1 MGTAYADDMANV
13 GNLFPALLIVLFLG
27 AVVGGTVVAFLV
39 ASWRRKQMLAED
51 AFTHSFSDLA
61 ISLKPLPLQR
71 PTTWLAVRSRNVHAV
86 QVALGLHNV
95 QPCTWIEGLSGEEK
109 LFIAPPVKGWVLII
123 GSGLPDPADDVDVC
137 FRFLTSL
144 SQKLG
149 HVQFFK
155 ANRVLGHHAWVR
167 VDNGEVMRGYAWAGK
182 TLWNQGVPTRAESE
196 FGLKCFQY
204 FESPDQ
210 TFEESEIAAAN
221 VEKVSSLASRW
232 SLDPASVDEN
242 LFEHAYGIAGE
253 PPRLF

>member
-1 MGTAYADDMANV
+1 MNEAYSDNMANV
-13 GNLFPALLIVLFLG
+13 GTLIPALLIMLFLG
-27 AVVGGTVVAFLV
+27 AVIGGTVVAFLV
-39 ASWRRKQMLAED
+39 HSWRRKQLVVET
-51 AFTHSFSDLA
+51 AFTHTFPEIITLP
-61 ISLKPLPLQR
+61 SLVRR

-95 QPCTWIEGLSGEEK
+95 QPCTWTEGLSGEEK

-123 GSGLPDPADDVDVC
+123 GSGLPDPADDVDIC

-167 VDNGEVMRGYAWAGK
+167 LENGQVMRGYAWAGK
-182 TLWNQGVPTRAESE
+182 TLWNQGMPTRAESE

-210 TFEESEIAAAN
+210 TFEDSEIAAAN
-221 VEKVSSLASRW
+221 VEKVPSLAGRW
-232 SLDPASVDEN
+232 SLDPTSVDEN

-253 PPRLF
+253 PPRMY

>member
-1 MGTAYADDMANV
+1 MNEAYYDNMANV
-13 GNLFPALLIVLFLG
+13 GSWIPALLIALFLG
-27 AVVGGTVVAFLV
+27 AVLGGASVALL
-39 ASWRRKQMLAED
+39 AARWRRKEFAAPDTFSHSLAEVP
-51 AFTHSFSDLA
+51 
-61 ISLKPLPLQR
+61 IYLKPGLVHR

-86 QVALGLHNV
+86 QVALGLHHV
-95 QPCTWIEGLSGEEK
+95 HPCTWTEGLSGDER

-149 HVQFFK
+149 PVQFFK

-167 VDNGEVMRGYAWAGK
+167 VENGQVMRGYAWAGK
-182 TLWNQGVPTRAESE
+182 TLWNQGLPTRAETE

-221 VEKVSSLASRW
+221 VEKVFSLASRW
-232 SLDPASVDEN
+232 SIDPVSVDEN

>member
-1 MGTAYADDMANV
+1 MGEAYSDNMANV
-13 GNLFPALLIVLFLG
+13 GSLIPALLIMLFLG
-27 AVVGGTVVAFLV
+27 AVIGGTTVAFLV
-39 ASWRRKQMLAED
+39 RNWRRKHLAVEMPFAHTFPD
-51 AFTHSFSDLA
+51 IITLP
-61 ISLKPLPLQR
+61 SLVRR

-95 QPCTWIEGLSGEEK
+95 QPCTWTEGLSGEEK

-182 TLWNQGVPTRAESE
+182 TLWNQGMPTRAESE

-221 VEKVSSLASRW
+221 VEKVSSLAGRW
-232 SLDPASVDEN
+232 SLDPTSVDEN

>member
-1 MGTAYADDMANV
+1 MANV
-13 GNLFPALLIVLFLG
+13 GSLIPALLVMLFLG
-27 AVVGGTVVAFLV
+27 AILGGTGMGLIIL
-39 ASWRRKQMLAED
+39 SYRRRQLAAEES
-51 AFTHSFSDLA
+51 FNHSFKD
-61 ISLKPLPLQR
+61 IPLTLNPTFPQR
-71 PTTWLAVRSRNVHAV
+71 PTTWLAVRSHNVHAV
-86 QVALGLHNV
+86 QMALGLNNV
-95 QPCTWIEGLSGEEK
+95 QPCTWLEGISGEEK
-109 LFIAPPVKGWVLII
+109 LFIAPPVRGWVLII

-144 SQKLG
+144 SKKLG

-167 VDNGEVMRGYAWAGK
+167 VENGEVMRGYAWAGK
-182 TLWNQGVPTRAESE
+182 TLWNQGMETRAESE

-204 FESPDQ
+204 FDSPDL

-253 PPRLF
+253 PPRLY

>member
-1 MGTAYADDMANV
+1 MANV
-13 GNLFPALLIVLFLG
+13 GSLIPALLVMLFMG
-27 AVVGGTVVAFLV
+27 AIIGGTAITLFVL
-39 ASWRRKQMLAED
+39 SCKRKQLAAEE
-51 AFTHSFSDLA
+51 SFGQNFKDITITLTP
-61 ISLKPLPLQR
+61 SLIRR

-86 QVALGLHNV
+86 QVALGLNNV
-95 QPCTWIEGLSGEEK
+95 QPCTWMERLSGEEK
-109 LFIAPPVKGWVLII
+109 LFIAPPVKGWVLIV

-167 VDNGEVMRGYAWAGK
+167 LEDGEVMRGYAWAGK

-210 TFEESEIAAAN
+210 TYEESEIAAAN
-221 VEKVSSLASRW
+221 VEKVSSLAGRW

>member
-1 MGTAYADDMANV
+1 M
-13 GNLFPALLIVLFLG
+13 LFLG
-27 AVVGGTVVAFLV
+27 AVIGGTAIALFII
-39 ASWRRKQMLAED
+39 SCRRRQLAAEESSGRSFKD
-51 AFTHSFSDLA
+51 FTIAPGSNYLH
-61 ISLKPLPLQR
+61 R

-86 QVALGLHNV
+86 QVALGLNNA
-95 QPCTWIEGLSGEEK
+95 QPCTWLEGLSGDEK

-123 GSGLPDPADDVDVC
+123 GFGLPDPADDVDLC
-137 FRFLTSL
+137 FRFLTGL

-167 VDNGEVMRGYAWAGK
+167 VENGEVMRGYAWAGK
-182 TLWNQGVPTRAESE
+182 TLWNQGMTTRAESE

-204 FESPDQ
+204 FESPDE
-210 TFEESEIAAAN
+210 TLEESEIAAVN
-221 VEKVSSLASRW
+221 VEKVFFLASRW

-253 PPRLF
+253 PPRLY

>member
-1 MGTAYADDMANV
+1 MMM
-13 GNLFPALLIVLFLG
+13 
-27 AVVGGTVVAFLV
+27 
-39 ASWRRKQMLAED
+39 K
-51 AFTHSFSDLA
+51 
-61 ISLKPLPLQR
+61 R

-86 QVALGLHNV
+86 QMALGLNNV
-95 QPCTWIEGLSGEEK
+95 QPCTWLEGLAGDEK
-109 LFIAPPVKGWVLII
+109 LFVAPPVKGWVLII

-167 VDNGEVMRGYAWAGK
+167 VEGGRVVRGYAWAGR
-182 TLWNQGVPTRAESE
+182 TLWNQGKPTRAETE

-210 TFEESEIAAAN
+210 TFEQSEIAAMN
-221 VEKVSSLASRW
+221 VEKVSSLADRW
-232 SLDPASVDEN
+232 SLDPAHVDEH

-253 PPRLF
+253 PPRHF

>member
-1 MGTAYADDMANV
+1 MANV
-13 GNLFPALLIVLFLG
+13 GTLFPTLLVMLFLG
-27 AVVGGTVVAFLV
+27 AIVGGAAMALLILTI
-39 ASWRRKQMLAED
+39 RRRQLAAEE
-51 AFTHSFSDLA
+51 ALGQSFKEITITLN
-61 ISLKPLPLQR
+61 PTFPRR

-86 QVALGLHNV
+86 QVALGLNNV
-95 QPCTWIEGLSGEEK
+95 QPCTWTEGLSGEEK

-167 VDNGEVMRGYAWAGK
+167 VENGEVMRGYAWAGR
-182 TLWNQGVPTRAESE
+182 TLWNQGMTTRAETE

-232 SLDPASVDEN
+232 SLDPANVDEN

-253 PPRLF
+253 PPRLY

>member
-1 MGTAYADDMANV
+1 MANV
-13 GNLFPALLIVLFLG
+13 GTLIPALLVMLFLG
-27 AVVGGTVVAFLV
+27 AVIGGAAITVFAL
-39 ASWRRKQMLAED
+39 SWKRKQLAAEES
-51 AFTHSFSDLA
+51 FTQSFKDL
-61 ISLKPLPLQR
+61 SLSLPPSLTRR

-86 QVALGLHNV
+86 QVALGLNNV
-95 QPCTWIEGLSGEEK
+95 QPCTWLEGLAGEEK

-149 HVQFFK
+149 HIQFFK

-167 VDNGEVMRGYAWAGK
+167 VENGEVMRGYAWAGK
-182 TLWNQGVPTRAESE
+182 TIWNQGTPTRAESE

-204 FESPDQ
+204 FESPDDML
-210 TFEESEIAAAN
+210 EESEIAAAN
-221 VEKVSSLASRW
+221 VEKVASLAGRW
-232 SLDPASVDEN
+232 SLDPATVDEN

-253 PPRLF
+253 PPRLY

>member
-1 MGTAYADDMANV
+1 VMLFMGAIIGGTAIA
-13 GNLFPALLIVLFLG
+13 LFVL
-27 AVVGGTVVAFLV
+27 
-39 ASWRRKQMLAED
+39 SCKRKQLAAEE
-51 AFTHSFSDLA
+51 SFGHNFKDITL
-61 ISLKPLPLQR
+61 SLTPSLIRR

-86 QVALGLHNV
+86 QVALGLNNV
-95 QPCTWIEGLSGEEK
+95 QPCTWMEGLSGEEK
-109 LFIAPPVKGWVLII
+109 LFIAPPVKGWVLIV

-149 HVQFFK
+149 HIQYFK

-167 VDNGEVMRGYAWAGK
+167 VENGEVMRGYAWAGT
-182 TLWNQGVPTRAESE
+182 TLWNQGMETRAERE

-210 TFEESEIAAAN
+210 TFEESEIAATN

-253 PPRLF
+253 PPRLY

>member
-1 MGTAYADDMANV
+1 MANV
-13 GNLFPALLIVLFLG
+13 GSLFPVLLVMLFMG
-27 AVVGGTVVAFLV
+27 AIVGGTAIALFVL
-39 ASWRRKQMLAED
+39 SCKRKQLAAEE
-51 AFTHSFSDLA
+51 SFGHNFKDITL
-61 ISLKPLPLQR
+61 SLTPSLIRR

-86 QVALGLHNV
+86 QVALGLNNV
-95 QPCTWIEGLSGEEK
+95 QPCTWMEGLSGEEK
-109 LFIAPPVKGWVLII
+109 LFIAPPVKGWVLIV

-149 HVQFFK
+149 HIQYFK

-167 VDNGEVMRGYAWAGK
+167 VENGEVMRGYAWAGT
-182 TLWNQGVPTRAESE
+182 TLWNQGMETRAERE

-210 TFEESEIAAAN
+210 TFEESEIAATN

-253 PPRLF
+253 PPRLY

>member
-1 MGTAYADDMANV
+1 MANV
-13 GNLFPALLIVLFLG
+13 GSLFPALLVMLFMG
-27 AVVGGTVVAFLV
+27 AIIGGTAITLFVL
-39 ASWRRKQMLAED
+39 SCKRKQLAAEE
-51 AFTHSFSDLA
+51 SFGQNFRDIT
-61 ISLKPLPLQR
+61 ISLTPSLIRR

-86 QVALGLHNV
+86 QVALGLNNV
-95 QPCTWIEGLSGEEK
+95 QPCTWLEGLSGEEK
-109 LFIAPPVKGWVLII
+109 LFIAPPVKGWVLIV

-149 HVQFFK
+149 HIQYFK

-167 VDNGEVMRGYAWAGK
+167 VENGEVMRGYAWAGT
-182 TLWNQGVPTRAESE
+182 TLWNQGMETRAERE

-210 TFEESEIAAAN
+210 TFEDSEIAAAN
-221 VEKVSSLASRW
+221 VEKVASLASRW

-253 PPRLF
+253 PPRLY

>member
-1 MGTAYADDMANV
+1 MGEAYSGNMANV
-13 GNLFPALLIVLFLG
+13 GSLIPALLIVLFLG
-27 AVVGGTVVAFLV
+27 AVVGGATVTILV
-39 ASWRRKQMLAED
+39 ANWRRKQLASEES
-51 AFTHSFSDLA
+51 FPHSFADLT
-61 ISLKPLPLQR
+61 ISLKPVHVQR

-95 QPCTWIEGLSGEEK
+95 QPCTWTEGLSGDEK
-109 LFIAPPVKGWVLII
+109 LFIAPPVKGWVLIF

-167 VDNGEVMRGYAWAGK
+167 LEDGEVMRGYAWAGK
-182 TLWNQGVPTRAESE
+182 TLWNQGLQTRAETE

-221 VEKVSSLASRW
+221 VEKVFSLANRW
-232 SLDPASVDEN
+232 SIDPVSVDEN

-253 PPRLF
+253 PPRHF

>member
-1 MGTAYADDMANV
+1 MANV
-13 GNLFPALLIVLFLG
+13 GSLIPALLVMLFLG
-27 AVVGGTVVAFLV
+27 AVIGGSAMALFVLNCK
-39 ASWRRKQMLAED
+39 RKELAAEE
-51 AFTHSFSDLA
+51 SFSQGFKDITIST
-61 ISLKPLPLQR
+61 ISLSPMLLRR
-71 PTTWLAVRSRNVHAV
+71 PTTWLAVRSRNVHTV
-86 QVALGLHNV
+86 QIALGLNNV
-95 QPCTWIEGLSGEEK
+95 QPCTWLEGLSGEEK
-109 LFIAPPVKGWVLII
+109 LFIAPPVRGWVLII
-123 GSGLPDPADDVDVC
+123 GCGLPDPADDVDVC

-144 SQKLG
+144 SEKLG

-167 VDNGEVMRGYAWAGK
+167 VENGQVMRGYAWAGK
-182 TLWNQGVPTRAESE
+182 TLWNQGLPTRAETE

-221 VEKVSSLASRW
+221 VEKVSLLASRW

-242 LFEHAYGIAGE
+242 LFDHAYGIAGE